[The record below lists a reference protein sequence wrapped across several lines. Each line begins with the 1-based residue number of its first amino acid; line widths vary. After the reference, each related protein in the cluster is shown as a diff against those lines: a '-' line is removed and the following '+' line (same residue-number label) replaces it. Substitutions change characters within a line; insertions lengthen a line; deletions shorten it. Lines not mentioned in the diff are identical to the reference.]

1 MAKEHRTFKEECS
14 YIERLN
20 GNSFLIKKGF
30 VSNMKVEGIFYK
42 NELLEKPMFDELKH
56 WAGTQEISW
65 TTKCSFWLWV
75 CYCSTKCGYF
85 WSKQSHHRRKITK
98 EEEGWYTCKAKN
110 AAGFSTKDIEI
121 SVKFPPRVSNESRN
135 ITIALNSTFTK
146 ECYLRGD
153 PQITS
158 VNWTKDGVLLSKN
171 NTLVI
176 RQVMFKDK
184 GNYECTAK
192 NDYCKA
198 NSSFWIHVTGELYIV
213 VYVIYQTFNL
223 TKHLF

>member
-1 MAKEHRTFKEECS
+1 M
-14 YIERLN
+14 
-20 GNSFLIKKGF
+20 
-30 VSNMKVEGIFYK
+30 
-42 NELLEKPMFDELKH
+42 
-56 WAGTQEISW
+56 
-65 TTKCSFWLWV
+65 
-75 CYCSTKCGYF
+75 
-85 WSKQSHHRRKITK
+85 
-98 EEEGWYTCKAKN
+98 
-110 AAGFSTKDIEI
+110 
-121 SVKFPPRVSNESRN
+121 
-135 ITIALNSTFTK
+135 NSTFTK

-192 NDYCKA
+192 NDYGEA
-198 NSSFWIHVTGELYIV
+198 NSSFWIDVTGKLYIV